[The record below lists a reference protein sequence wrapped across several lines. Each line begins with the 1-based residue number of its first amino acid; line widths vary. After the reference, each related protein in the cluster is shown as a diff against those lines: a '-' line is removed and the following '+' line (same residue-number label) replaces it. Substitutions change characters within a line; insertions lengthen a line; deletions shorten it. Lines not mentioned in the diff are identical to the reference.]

1 MAEATGGRLF
11 TPGGLCTAECLMF
24 WLRRSHLSR
33 NHPSPQASNSSHL
46 SSHACLRERSIAM
59 SASRL
64 FPHGH
69 EIHVAPA
76 SARAFVARS
85 GDYITVVD
93 LEGQQI
99 GDFVAL
105 NATDHKERLSTCH
118 TRSALRRIYVRE
130 GDCLYTNSRRPLLE
144 IVEDRV
150 ACHDILIPACDSAF
164 YELRFG
170 IAGHPNCFDNLAAAL
185 AEHAVEPREIPEPF
199 NIFQNTR
206 VDAEGYFMPRPALSR
221 PGDRIVLRALMDLV
235 GALSACAH
243 DQAPVN
249 GDKLTPLRLVIG
261 PNCPEPA
268 ARR

>member
-1 MAEATGGRLF
+1 M
-11 TPGGLCTAECLMF
+11 
-24 WLRRSHLSR
+24 
-33 NHPSPQASNSSHL
+33 N
-46 SSHACLRERSIAM
+46 
-59 SASRL
+59 ASRL

-69 EIHVAPA
+69 ETHVAPA

-93 LEGQQI
+93 VEGQQI

-105 NATDHKERLSTCH
+105 NAADHNERFSTCH
-118 TRSALRRIYVRE
+118 TRSELRRIYVRE
-130 GDCLYTNSRRPLLE
+130 GDCLYSNRRRPLLE

-150 ACHDILIPACDSAF
+150 ACHDILIPACDPAF

-170 IAGHPNCFDNLAAAL
+170 ITGHLNCFDNLAAAL
-185 AEHAVEPREIPEPF
+185 AEHGVERWEIPEPF

-206 VDAEGYFMPRPALSR
+206 VDAEGYFVPRPALSR
-221 PGDRIVLRALMDLV
+221 PGDRIVLRALMDVV

-249 GDKLTPLRLVIG
+249 GDKLTPLLKVISPNRPGRVASEFLVTEVEG
-261 PNCPEPA
+261 DA
-268 ARR
+268 SKW